1 MANTLAARRA
11 SFRALHTEGCFVMP
25 NPWDVGSAK
34 RLEMLG
40 FKALA
45 SSSSA
50 AAKALGL
57 TDYQIALDQ
66 CLDHLTMLC
75 GATDLPV
82 NADFENGF
90 ADAPADVAAN
100 VTRAIACGVAGLSIE
115 DQHGG
120 ALYPIELAVE
130 RIAAARTAIDASG
143 EDVMLVARTEG
154 MLWKL
159 SDCDAAIERLVAY
172 ADAGADVLFAPG
184 VTDPDEIAAM
194 VRAVAPKPV
203 NVLIMNDQMTVAGLA
218 SLGVRRVSVGG
229 ALANVAWNA
238 FDAAAQALAAQS
250 LGSITLT

>member
-1 MANTLAARRA
+1 MTNWAPRRA
-11 SFRALHTEGCFVMP
+11 AFRALHANGCFTIP
-25 NPWDVGSAK
+25 NPWDIGSAK
-34 RLEMLG
+34 RLEALG

-57 TDYQIALDQ
+57 TDYQITLEQ

-75 GATDLPV
+75 SATDLPV

-100 VTRAIACGVAGLSIE
+100 VTRAITCGVAGLSIE

-120 ALYPIELAVE
+120 ALYPLDLAVE
-130 RIAAARTAIDASG
+130 RIAAARAAINASG
-143 EDVMLVARTEG
+143 ENVMLVARTEG
-154 MLWKL
+154 MLWQL
-159 SDCDAAIERLVAY
+159 GDCEAAIERLIAY

-184 VTDPDEIAAM
+184 VTDPDDIAAM

-203 NVLIMNDQMTVAGLA
+203 NVLIMNDGMNIPDLA
-218 SLGVRRVSVGG
+218 ALGVRRVSVGG
-229 ALANVAWNA
+229 ALANAAWSA
-238 FDAAAQALAAQS
+238 FDRAAEAL
-250 LGSITLT
+250 LV

>member
-1 MANTLAARRA
+1 MPDTFATRRA
-11 SFRALHTEGCFVMP
+11 AFRALHADGCFVIP
-25 NPWDVGSAK
+25 NPWDIGSAR
-34 RLEMLG
+34 RLEKLG

-57 TDYQIALDQ
+57 TDYQITLAQ

-100 VTRAIACGVAGLSIE
+100 VTRAIATGVAGLSIE
-115 DQHGG
+115 DQHEGK
-120 ALYPIELAVE
+120 LYPFELAVE
-130 RIAAARTAIDASG
+130 RIAAARAAIDASG

-159 SDCDAAIERLVAY
+159 ADCDAAIERLVAY

-184 VTDPDEIAAM
+184 VTDPDDIAAM

-203 NVLIMNDQMTVAGLA
+203 NVLIMNETMKNPGLA
-218 SLGVRRVSVGG
+218 ALGVRRISVGG
-229 ALANVAWNA
+229 ALANAAWNA
-238 FDAAAQALAAQS
+238 FDNAAAALV
-250 LGSITLT
+250 T

>member
-1 MANTLAARRA
+1 MTDWTARRA
-11 SFRALHTEGCFVMP
+11 TFRKLHESGFFVIP

-34 RLEMLG
+34 RLEKLG
-40 FKALA
+40 FMALA

-57 TDYQIALDQ
+57 TDYQITLDQ

-75 GATDLPV
+75 NATDLPV

-90 ADAPADVAAN
+90 ADAPADVAVN

-120 ALYPIELAVE
+120 ALYPFELAVE
-130 RIAAARTAIDASG
+130 RIAAARDAIDASG
-143 EDVMLVARTEG
+143 ENVMLVARTEG
-154 MLWKL
+154 MLWQL
-159 SDCDAAIERLVAY
+159 ADCDAAIERLIAY

-184 VTDPDEIAAM
+184 VIDPDEIAAM

-203 NVLIMNDQMTVAGLA
+203 NVLIMNDRMQIPDLA
-218 SLGVRRVSVGG
+218 ALGVRRVSIGG
-229 ALANVAWNA
+229 ALANAAWNA
-238 FDAAAQALAAQS
+238 FDRAAEAL
-250 LGSITLT
+250 LV

>member
-1 MANTLAARRA
+1 MTDWTARRA
-11 SFRALHTEGCFVMP
+11 TFRKLHESGFFVIP

-34 RLEMLG
+34 RLEKLG
-40 FKALA
+40 FMALA

-57 TDYQIALDQ
+57 TDYQITLDQ

-75 GATDLPV
+75 AATDLPV

-90 ADAPADVAAN
+90 ADAPADVAVN

-120 ALYPIELAVE
+120 ALYPLELAVE
-130 RIAAARTAIDASG
+130 RIAAARDAIDASG
-143 EDVMLVARTEG
+143 ENVMLVARTEG
-154 MLWKL
+154 MLWQL
-159 SDCDAAIERLVAY
+159 ADCDAAIERLIAY

-203 NVLIMNDQMTVAGLA
+203 NVLIMNDRMKIPDLA
-218 SLGVRRVSVGG
+218 ALGVRRVSVGG
-229 ALANVAWNA
+229 ALANAAWNA
-238 FDAAAQALAAQS
+238 FDRAAEAL
-250 LGSITLT
+250 LV

>member
-1 MANTLAARRA
+1 MTDWTARRA
-11 SFRALHTEGCFVMP
+11 TFRKLHESGFFVIP

-34 RLEMLG
+34 RLEKLG
-40 FKALA
+40 FMALA

-57 TDYQIALDQ
+57 TDYQITLDQ

-75 GATDLPV
+75 IATDLPV

-90 ADAPADVAAN
+90 ADAPADVAVN

-120 ALYPIELAVE
+120 ALYPLELAVE
-130 RIAAARTAIDASG
+130 RIAAARDAIDASG
-143 EDVMLVARTEG
+143 ENVMLVARTEG
-154 MLWKL
+154 MLWQL
-159 SDCDAAIERLVAY
+159 ADCDAAIERLIAY

-203 NVLIMNDQMTVAGLA
+203 NVLIMNDRMKIPDLA
-218 SLGVRRVSVGG
+218 ALGVRRVSVGG
-229 ALANVAWNA
+229 ALANAAWNA
-238 FDAAAQALAAQS
+238 FDRAAEAL
-250 LGSITLT
+250 LV

>member
-1 MANTLAARRA
+1 MTDWTARRA
-11 SFRALHTEGCFVMP
+11 TFRKLHESGFFVIP

-34 RLEMLG
+34 RLEKLG
-40 FKALA
+40 FMALA

-57 TDYQIALDQ
+57 TDYQITLDQ

-75 GATDLPV
+75 AATDLPV

-90 ADAPADVAAN
+90 ADAPADVAVN

-115 DQHGG
+115 DQRGG
-120 ALYPIELAVE
+120 ALYPFELAVE
-130 RIAAARTAIDASG
+130 RIAAARDAIDASG
-143 EDVMLVARTEG
+143 ENVMLVARTEG
-154 MLWKL
+154 MLWQL
-159 SDCDAAIERLVAY
+159 ADCDAAIERLIAY

-203 NVLIMNDQMTVAGLA
+203 NVLIMNDRMKIPDLA
-218 SLGVRRVSVGG
+218 ALGVRRVSVGG
-229 ALANVAWNA
+229 ALANAAWNA
-238 FDAAAQALAAQS
+238 FDRAAEAL
-250 LGSITLT
+250 LV

>member
-1 MANTLAARRA
+1 MTDWTARRA
-11 SFRALHTEGCFVMP
+11 TFRKLHESGFFVIP

-34 RLEMLG
+34 RLEKLG
-40 FKALA
+40 FMALA

-57 TDYQIALDQ
+57 TDYQITLDQ

-75 GATDLPV
+75 AATDLPV

-90 ADAPADVAAN
+90 ADAPADVAVN

-120 ALYPIELAVE
+120 ALYPLELAVE
-130 RIAAARTAIDASG
+130 RIAAARDAIDASG
-143 EDVMLVARTEG
+143 ENVMLVARTEG
-154 MLWKL
+154 MLWQL
-159 SDCDAAIERLVAY
+159 ADCDAAIERLIAY

-184 VTDPDEIAAM
+184 VIDPDEIAAM

-203 NVLIMNDQMTVAGLA
+203 NVLIMNDRMKIPDLA
-218 SLGVRRVSVGG
+218 ALGVRRVSVGG
-229 ALANVAWNA
+229 ALANAAWNA
-238 FDAAAQALAAQS
+238 FDRAAEAL
-250 LGSITLT
+250 LV